1 MKVFFNKLTNFPF
14 SRNKRNRGA
23 TDISEI
29 KKSADHDAP
38 TVDSDDESEGTNK
51 RVEDDRRIF
60 LQAALVRVIKKEQKI
75 SHNKFIA
82 DTISMA
88 TARFK
93 PSISQVKNAIEVLID
108 KQYIERLQP
117 QDEKDNGETHY
128 QYIS

>member
-1 MKVFFNKLTNFPF
+1 MKRL
-14 SRNKRNRGA
+14 
-23 TDISEI
+23 
-29 KKSADHDAP
+29 ADQDAP
-38 TVDSDDESEGTNK
+38 TVESDDENGSCGK
-51 RVEDDRRIF
+51 RMEDDRRIF

-75 SHNKFIA
+75 GHNKFIA
-82 DTISMA
+82 DTISLA

-117 QDEKDNGETHY
+117 QDDKDNGETHY